1 MRLNRLLDRRPILVA
16 IAGPNGA
23 GKSSFFEAHLATSG
37 LDFLNADVLAETL
50 AIDAYAA
57 SSLADELRR
66 QRIERR
72 ESFIFE
78 TVFSDPVGDKVEF
91 LKSAERVGYFVFLIF
106 IGINDPDLS
115 SDRVAMRVSQGGHD
129 VPAQKLAE
137 RYPRVMKNLKRALA
151 ELSNVWIYDHSDL
164 DVGYRLVATIEN
176 GQKIKLHEPVP
187 EWLRVLLN
195 KEN

>member
-1 MRLNRLLDRRPILVA
+1 LNRLLDQRPILVA

-23 GKSSFFEAHLATSG
+23 GKSSYFAAHLASSG

-50 AIDAYAA
+50 AIDPYSA

-78 TVFSDPVGDKVEF
+78 TVFSDPVGAKVEF
-91 LKSAERVGYFVFLIF
+91 LKSAEKIGYFVVLIF
-106 IGINDPDLS
+106 IGINDPELS

-129 VPAQKLAE
+129 MPTQKLTE

-151 ELSNVWIYDHSDL
+151 ELQNVWVYDHSDL
-164 DVGYRLVATIEN
+164 EIGYRLVAVKVNRQGVE
-176 GQKIKLHEPVP
+176 LHEPTP
-187 EWLRVLLN
+187 EWLRALLP
-195 KEN
+195 

>member
-23 GKSSFFEAHLATSG
+23 GKSSYFATHLAPSG

-91 LKSAERVGYFVFLIF
+91 LKSAERIGYFVFLVF
-106 IGINDPDLS
+106 IGIDDPELS

-129 VPAQKLAE
+129 VPAHKLTE
-137 RYPRVMKNLKRALA
+137 RYPRVMNNLKRALA
-151 ELSNVWIYDHSDL
+151 ELQNVWVYDHSDL
-164 DVGYRLVATIEN
+164 EIGYRLVATKEN
-176 GQKIKLHEPVP
+176 GQGIDLYEPTP
-187 EWLRVLLN
+187 EWLRVLLPSD
-195 KEN
+195 

>member
-23 GKSSFFEAHLATSG
+23 GKSSFFAEHLALSG
-37 LDFLNADVLAETL
+37 LDFVNADVLAETL

-57 SSLADELRR
+57 ASLAEELRQ

-91 LKSAERVGYFVFLIF
+91 LKSAEKIGYSVFLIF
-106 IGINDPDLS
+106 IGIDDPELS

-129 VPAQKLAE
+129 VPVRKLTE

-151 ELSNVWIYDHSDL
+151 ELQNVWVYDHSDL
-164 DVGYRLVATIEN
+164 EIGYRLVAIKEN
-176 GQKIKLHEPVP
+176 GQEIALLDPTP
-187 EWLRVLLN
+187 EWLGSLLP
-195 KEN
+195 